1 MKLSSSYHHQ
11 GVQIFKFG
19 SWPFGQPKLY
29 SHLFFLDGLLIDT
42 GHSNMRK
49 EVVQAVGS
57 LGVEQI
63 FITHHHE
70 DHTGNLAILQPHFA
84 CPALASAKCVELMKD
99 PPPISFAQW
108 LTWGARPPFLGLAET
123 MDRLSTPRFNFEI
136 HPIPGHAE
144 DMLCLYEPNQ
154 GWLFSAD
161 LWVSD
166 RIRYFMRAESV
177 QEQIKS
183 LQRVLTLDFD
193 VLFCSHNPQLHGGK
207 QRLAN
212 KLQFFQDFYGKVA
225 REYQSGVP
233 SHQIM
238 KTLGLRENWNIRLTS
253 GGELSTLNM
262 IKAVIR
268 DEQLQAPVGK

>member
-1 MKLSSSYHHQ
+1 MKLSSTFDYQ
-11 GVQIFKFG
+11 DVQIFKFG
-19 SWPFGQPKLY
+19 SWPFGQPRMF
-29 SHLFFLDGLLIDT
+29 SHLFFIDGLLIDT

-49 EVVQAVGS
+49 EILQAVGG
-57 LGVEQI
+57 LKVDQI

-70 DHTGNLAILQPHFA
+70 DHTGNVAELQRIFA
-84 CPALASAKCVELMKD
+84 CPTLASGKCVELMKD

-108 LTWGARPPFLGLAET
+108 LTWGSRPAFSGLTET
-123 MDRLSTPRFNFEI
+123 MDRLSTAKYNFEI
-136 HPIPGHAE
+136 YPIPGHAE
-144 DMLCLYEPNQ
+144 DMLCLYEREQ

-166 RIRYFMRAESV
+166 RIRYFMRPESML
-177 QEQIKS
+177 QQIES
-183 LQRVLTLDFD
+183 LQKVLALDFEL
-193 VLFCSHNPQLHGGK
+193 LFCSHNPQFQGGK

-212 KLQFFQDFYGKVA
+212 KLQFFEDFYGKVSTH
-225 REYQSGVP
+225 YHQGLK

-238 KTLGLRENWNIRLTS
+238 KALGLKENWNIRLTS

-268 DEQLQAPVGK
+268 DEQLRVPA